1 MNSGAARLAEAIR
14 ADEGLARVM
23 SQVFSAENRSALTA
37 AGAQLLCFEDR
48 LRTLADQ
55 LRAAWAPLL
64 EGLRPLARSIAAVL
78 SVPRAG
84 DYEALLIEVG
94 CKPFEARFL
103 STLVITSG
111 GRSAKDLDGRRREL
125 GSALREIVKAA
136 DRSTL
141 VMARR
146 AAVLQPLLDEW
157 TRPWIED
164 GLDACG
170 VPLSFEGFQA
180 LVQDAANR
188 EPEACA
194 RLGKVAPLIFG
205 HVPKARGASLSTATV
220 THALLLAVVHDI
232 GHRAAYTYSP
242 YGEDYT
248 DRLTAATRRQLQHPG
263 FNPVA
268 ARRLAK
274 KLKWTED

>member
-1 MNSGAARLAEAIR
+1 MNSGAARLAEVIR

-23 SQVFSAENRSALTA
+23 SQVFSAENRAAPTA
-37 AGAQLLCFEDR
+37 AGAQR
-48 LRTLADQ
+48 LSLKDQ

-64 EGLRPLARSIAAVL
+64 EDLRRLARSIAAVL

-84 DYEALLIEVG
+84 DYEALLIELRY
-94 CKPFEARFL
+94 KPFEARFL

-111 GRSAKDLDGRRREL
+111 GRWAKDLDGQRREF
-125 GSALREIVKAA
+125 GSALRQIVKAA

-141 VMARR
+141 RMARR
-146 AAVLQPLLDEW
+146 AAVLLPMLDEW
-157 TRPWIED
+157 TRPYIED

-170 VPLSFEGFQA
+170 VRLSFEGFQD

-205 HVPKARGASLSTATV
+205 HVPKARGASLSTETV
-220 THALLLAVVHDI
+220 THALLLAVVHDT
-232 GHRAAYTYSP
+232 GHHAAYTYSP
-242 YGEDYT
+242 CEDDYT
-248 DRLTAATRRQLQHPG
+248 DRLTAATRR
-263 FNPVA
+263 
-268 ARRLAK
+268 
-274 KLKWTED
+274 

>member
-1 MNSGAARLAEAIR
+1 
-14 ADEGLARVM
+14 
-23 SQVFSAENRSALTA
+23 
-37 AGAQLLCFEDR
+37 LLD
-48 LRTLADQ
+48 
-55 LRAAWAPLL
+55 
-64 EGLRPLARSIAAVL
+64 GLRPLAQNIAAVL

-84 DYEALLIEVG
+84 DYEALLIELG
-94 CKPFEARFL
+94 CEPFEARIL
-103 STLVITSG
+103 STWVITSG

-125 GSALREIVKAA
+125 GSGLRQVVKAA

-146 AAVLQPLLDEW
+146 AAVLLPLLDEW

-170 VPLSFEGFQA
+170 VRLSFEGFQD
-180 LVQDAANR
+180 LVRDAANR

-194 RLGKVAPLIFG
+194 RLGKVAGLIFG
-205 HVPKARGASLSTATV
+205 HVPKARGASLSTETV
-220 THALLLAVVHDI
+220 THALLLMVVHDT

-242 YGEDYT
+242 CEDDFT
-248 DRLTAATRRQLQHPG
+248 DRLTAATRRQLQQPG

-274 KLKWTED
+274 KLKWIEN

>member
-23 SQVFSAENRSALTA
+23 SQVFSAENRSALSA
-37 AGAQLLCFEDR
+37 ADAQLRSF
-48 LRTLADQ
+48 ADQ

-64 EGLRPLARSIAAVL
+64 DGLRPLAQNIAAVL

-84 DYEALLIEVG
+84 DYEALLIELG
-94 CKPFEARFL
+94 CEPFEARFL
-103 STLVITSG
+103 STWVITSG
-111 GRSAKDLDGRRREL
+111 GRSAQDLDGRRREL
-125 GSALREIVKAA
+125 GSALLQIVKAA

-146 AAVLQPLLDEW
+146 AAVLQPMLDEW

-170 VPLSFEGFQA
+170 VQLSFEGFQD
-180 LVQDAANR
+180 LVRDAAAR
-188 EPEACA
+188 QPAACA
-194 RLGKVAPLIFG
+194 RLGKVAGLIFG
-205 HVPKARGASLSTATV
+205 HVPKARGASLSTETV
-220 THALLLAVVHDI
+220 THALLLAVVHDT

-242 YGEDYT
+242 CEDDYT
-248 DRLTAATRRQLQHPG
+248 DRLTAATRRQLQQPG

-274 KLKWTED
+274 KLKWIEN